1 LQRQAAGA
9 VIPADG
15 AAIVILQ
22 DDRYPESSEACACA
36 LMAMMLEATACG
48 LASQLTS
55 WTRGLAFQKE
65 MVALLGVPK
74 GFKIFTS
81 LIVGNPV
88 EPLTPR
94 IKDRRSLD
102 DAVRWL

>member
-1 LQRQAAGA
+1 
-9 VIPADG
+9 
-15 AAIVILQ
+15 
-22 DDRYPESSEACACA
+22 
-36 LMAMMLEATACG
+36 
-48 LASQLTS
+48 
-55 WTRGLAFQKE
+55 